1 MTEGAIRID
10 KWLWYA
16 SFFKSSTLATRLVSE
31 GHVRVN
37 RERVTKSHGAVRP
50 GDVLTFPQGREIRV
64 VKVLD
69 CGERRGPAGEA
80 QALYEDLEPVGQIP
94 ADRGAMVVPAVVA
107 ERERGAGR
115 PTKAQRRAMDSFR
128 ERAEGF

>member
-1 MTEGAIRID
+1 MTQGAIRID

-16 SFFKSSTLATRLVSE
+16 RFFRTRTLATRLVSE

-37 RERVTKSHGAVRP
+37 RERVTKSHGAIRP

-64 VKVLD
+64 VKVLG
-69 CGERRGPAGEA
+69 CGERRGPAVEA
-80 QALYEDLEPVGQIP
+80 EALYEDLQPVCQVSS
-94 ADRGAMVVPAVVA
+94 DRAAPVSAAVA

-115 PTKAQRRAMDSFR
+115 PTKADRRAMEQFR
-128 ERAEGF
+128 ERAEGY

>member
-16 SFFKSSTLATRLVSE
+16 RFFKSRTLATRLVSE

-69 CGERRGPAGEA
+69 CGERRGPATEA

-94 ADRGAMVVPAVVA
+94 ADRDAMVVPAVVA

-115 PTKAQRRAMDSFR
+115 PTKAQRRAMDSFC